1 VAIVFSLLGVR
12 MTATTIAVVSSEVVI
27 LPATAADAGELLTL
41 QRAAYVTEGQL
52 HQTPFL
58 PPLTETLGEM
68 LDAVTSKPVFKAMS
82 GSRVVGAIRMTVRS
96 AVGEIGRIA
105 VAPDQQGRGIGTQ
118 LILHAERLAPVHVT
132 RFELFTGPNSA
143 ANIALYERLGYVRYE
158 PPTRSHDDPLVYLAK
173 ARFPQ

>member
-1 VAIVFSLLGVR
+1 VPSD
-12 MTATTIAVVSSEVVI
+12 VVI
-27 LPATAADAGELLTL
+27 LPATAEDAGELLTL

-52 HQTPFL
+52 HDTPFL

-68 LDAVTSKPVFKAMS
+68 LDVIASKPVFKAVS
-82 GSRVVGAIRMTVRS
+82 GSRIVGAIRLSVDH
-96 AVGEIGRIA
+96 AVGVIGRIA

-118 LILHAERLAPVHVT
+118 LVQHVERLAPAQVT

-143 ANIALYERLGYVRYE
+143 PNIALYERLGYVRYE

-173 ARFPQ
+173 PRSPD

>member
-1 VAIVFSLLGVR
+1 
-12 MTATTIAVVSSEVVI
+12 VI
-27 LPATAADAGELLTL
+27 LAATAEDAGELLTL

-52 HQTPFL
+52 HDTPFL

-68 LDAVTSKPVFKAMS
+68 LVVIASKPVFKAVS
-82 GSRVVGAIRMTVRS
+82 GTRIVGAIRMTVHT

-118 LILHAERLAPVHVT
+118 LIRHAERLAPVQVT

-143 ANIALYERLGYVRYE
+143 ANIALYERLGYIRYE
-158 PPTRSHDDPLVYLAK
+158 PPARSHDDPLVYLAK
-173 ARFPQ
+173 PRSPE